1 MTPLADVFRGV
12 TRACPIGTDINFKLV
27 IVLRISSVSE
37 MGNMQLKEKIIVR
50 SAEEAD
56 ERIAT
61 LEESASRVAKW
72 VSTFHGHPLD
82 LIRQMKFDLV
92 GLHPI
97 THSPLNVIEQV
108 NQTWTYVA
116 ALLAARKLFDLHPD
130 AGAFHLAPGAHAS
143 QPLDIM
149 SEVEGLVGGETFA
162 AVKPQNN
169 RKLANDLD
177 KLMLR
182 HEKYRYVFF
191 MSPAFP
197 GTKRLERFE
206 RGGVEVWSVD
216 L

>member
-1 MTPLADVFRGV
+1 ML
-12 TRACPIGTDINFKLV
+12 
-27 IVLRISSVSE
+27 
-37 MGNMQLKEKIIVR
+37 QEKIIVH
-50 SAEEAD
+50 SAAEAE

-61 LEESASRVAKW
+61 LEDSASRVVKW
-72 VSTFHGHPLD
+72 VSAFDGHPLD
-82 LIRQMKFDLV
+82 LIRRMKFDLV
-92 GLHPI
+92 GFHPI
-97 THSPLNVIEQV
+97 TGSPLNVIEQV

-116 ALLAARKLFDLHPD
+116 ALLAARKLFVLHPD
-130 AGAFHLAPGAHAS
+130 AGGFHLAPGAHAS

-169 RKLANDLD
+169 RKLANDLE
-177 KLMLR
+177 KLIR
-182 HEKYRYVFF
+182 RPEKHRYVFF
-191 MSPAFP
+191 MSPAFR